1 MISSRHIVALMAA
14 LAAVADVALADVY
27 MQSPRGANGRNAE
40 RNVNR
45 NNANRLYDTQNNAK
59 GGYATDRAVGGPQA
73 ATAERAD
80 GERPMYYYEGEKVP
94 ITWTAQHGSGAGSNV
109 DGQIIFQ
116 FASTDTLD
124 PEKKFNSGAN
134 VGTPRNGIPR
144 DGNDAA
150 TDRIPENAASA
161 TATDVETRRFGMHES
176 YDYYNRYSHTERE
189 KGLYTADQNLNRNDA
204 RGTRQNPNGNRN
216 GLEIPEERDYYP
228 WSNPSPWSDIA
239 VLDMK
244 WSPEKET
251 YYQQNSH
258 VVPKG
263 ICTHPTMEAQT
274 KFQQRDWPNNADD
287 CARVN
292 GATWQGVLYNEDYM
306 TANAATGP
314 KPVGPMPIVATLAGS
329 TSNHLGTGEGYNIAA
344 AGGPAAAA
352 ANSRELCL
360 QPPAMLAQQE
370 AICPTYVTQQ
380 QCEVSTTANVPTG
393 CAWHASTNAQANGAP
408 VTTTGT
414 CRAAY
419 QFLAPQK
426 GRTGPGTCAELNA
439 VGTGTFFDDQMR
451 YFDDNAGNSATG
463 STFYW
468 SIPFGIASDGTK
480 NTVLRMRYNISTH
493 DFPGY
498 AAGNNYLDNRPFD
511 AAPGVD
517 SKYNCQ
523 GNQNQAN
530 QACSTVSPVTQD
542 PYVQVR
548 TEGGQGA
555 GNAILSLA
563 VNTNQFARTFQDRTH
578 IFMIKARPNDLL
590 GPKPKV
596 IVGLTVKGKRGN
608 IVQTYP
614 AVEYDFYP
622 KHLVVQEA
630 SQVHIQWTGSDYN
643 PQRGCNNGEGGPP
656 DCQGCTTLAQ
666 ANQAA
671 NQNSRADRTNLVPM
685 GSNGR
690 NFPAGATGSDVD
702 LYDASSLMEGTG
714 TQSNLHPFASAW
726 GVDIGK
732 TGTAAVKTQTQ
743 PNDVLW
749 SLMYINQEEELKE
762 RFGAAATCLS
772 QTELDNINNKNSREN
787 RPQNCAKLNGKVHP
801 YFDAGVVTIKSGT
814 GATPAAAGAGGAK
827 ARGKTYSFFSS
838 RNNNFSNRDQ
848 TMDIC
853 VYAPGDKDHAGCA
866 GESDPNTGQPLASY
880 NAFAAT
886 DGVNTP
892 PVIDGAPSTVTQPEG
907 VPLDGE
913 TTAPIEKDND
923 SVGDGEPEACEARIH
938 EFVSSVGV
946 AGMIAIGCAVFV
958 LGIMGTLLAQALYG
972 RFSNKPSWKDQ
983 SGQKV

>member
-1 MISSRHIVALMAA
+1 MASSRFVVAVLAA
-14 LAAVADVALADVY
+14 LAAADLALADVY

-59 GGYATDRAVGGPQA
+59 GGYAVDRAVGGPQP

-124 PEKKFNSGAN
+124 PKGTFNSGAN
-134 VGTPRNGIPR
+134 IGTPRNGIPR
-144 DGNDAA
+144 DANDAA
-150 TDRIPENAASA
+150 TDRIPENAADA
-161 TATDVETRRFGMHES
+161 TASTVETRRFGMHES
-176 YDYYNRYSHTERE
+176 YAYYNRYSHTERE
-189 KGLYTADQNLNRNDA
+189 KGLFTADQNLNRNDA

-244 WSPEKET
+244 YSKEKET
-251 YYQQNSH
+251 YFQQNSH

-263 ICTHPTMEAQT
+263 LCVHPQMENQQ
-274 KFQQRDWPNNADD
+274 KFQQRDWPNNEAD
-287 CARVN
+287 CQRVA
-292 GATWQGVLYNEDYM
+292 GASWNAVLYNEDYE
-306 TANAATGP
+306 NP
-314 KPVGPMPIVATLAGS
+314 DPIGPMPIVATLAGS

-344 AGGPAAAA
+344 AGGAKAAAA
-352 ANSRELCL
+352 KARELCL
-360 QPPAMLAQQE
+360 QPPTMLAQLK
-370 AICPTYVTQQ
+370 ASCPQRINQQ
-380 QCEVSTTANVPTG
+380 ACETPIDENTPTG
-393 CAWHASTNAQANGAP
+393 CAWHASTNAQNENGAP
-408 VTTTGT
+408 ILAAGK
-414 CRAAY
+414 CRAAH
-419 QFLAPQK
+419 QFLAPK
-426 GRTGPGTCAELNA
+426 PGRSGPGTCAQLNA
-439 VGTGTFFDDQMR
+439 VGTGTFYDDQMR
-451 YFDDNAGNSATG
+451 YFDDNAGNSPTG

-468 SIPFGIASDGTK
+468 SIPFGIASEGTK

-493 DFPGY
+493 DFPAY
-498 AAGNNYLDNRPFD
+498 KAGNNYLDNSVFN

-517 SKYNCQ
+517 SKFNCQ

-530 QACSTVSPVTQD
+530 QPCSTVSPVTQD

-548 TEGGQGA
+548 TGDGQGA

-578 IFMIKARPNDLL
+578 VFMIKARPTELL
-590 GPKPKV
+590 GAQPKV

-614 AVEYDFYP
+614 AVEYDFFP
-622 KHLVVQEA
+622 KHLVVAEN

-656 DCQGCTTLAQ
+656 DCNGCTTLAQ

-690 NFPAGATGSDVD
+690 NFPMGATGAEVD
-702 LYDASSLMEGTG
+702 LYSATDLMAGTG
-714 TQSNLHPFASAW
+714 TQTNLHPFSSAW

-732 TGTAAVKTQTQ
+732 TGTAAASVKTQTT
-743 PNDVLW
+743 PNEVLW
-749 SLMYINQEEELKE
+749 NLMYINQEEELKE
-762 RFGAAATCLS
+762 KFGAAATCLS

-787 RPQNCAKLNGKVHP
+787 RPQNCAKLNGKAHP
-801 YFDAGVVTIKSGT
+801 YFDAGIVTIKSNT
-814 GATPAAAGAGGAK
+814 GATAASNGVK

-853 VYAPGDKDHAGCA
+853 VYSQGDPDHEGCS
-866 GESDPNTGQPLASY
+866 GEVDPKSGQPLATY
-880 NAFAAT
+880 NAFAT
-886 DGVNTP
+886 SDSQNTP
-892 PVIDGAPSTVTQPEG
+892 PAIDGIPSKVVGGDPQG
-907 VPLDGE
+907 DVLDGE

-946 AGMIAIGCAVFV
+946 AGMIAIACAVFV
-958 LGIMGTLLAQALYG
+958 LGIMGTLLAQALFA
-972 RFSNKPSWKDQ
+972 RFSRKPSWKDQ
-983 SGQKV
+983 SGQRV

>member
-1 MISSRHIVALMAA
+1 MAMPRYSAALLAA
-14 LAAVADVALADVY
+14 LAATLLADVTLADVY

-109 DGQIIFQ
+109 DGQIILQ

-124 PEKKFNSGAN
+124 PKGLYN
-134 VGTPRNGIPR
+134 VGQNIGTPRNGIPR

-150 TDRIPENAASA
+150 TDRIPENEASA
-161 TATDVETRRFGMHES
+161 KATTVETRRFGMHES
-176 YDYYNRYSHTERE
+176 FSYYNRYSHTERE
-189 KGLYTADQNLNRNDA
+189 KGLFTADQNLNRNDA

-244 WSPEKET
+244 YSKEKET

-263 ICTHPTMEAQT
+263 ICTHPQMEAQT
-274 KFQQRDWPNNADD
+274 KFQQRDWPNNAQD
-287 CARVN
+287 CAGVN
-292 GATWQGVLYNEDYM
+292 GAAWTGVLYNEDYEG
-306 TANAATGP
+306 ADP
-314 KPVGPMPIVATLAGS
+314 IGPMPIVATLAGS

-344 AGGPAAAA
+344 AGGAKAAAEKS
-352 ANSRELCL
+352 NELCL
-360 QPPAMLAQQE
+360 QPTDMLTQQKV
-370 AICPTYVTQQ
+370 ACAALVTQGD
-380 QCEVSTTANVPTG
+380 CAGNIG
-393 CAWHASTNAQANGAP
+393 CAWHSSTIEQDANGAP
-408 VTTTGT
+408 ITGAGT
-414 CRAAY
+414 CRASY
-419 QFLAPQK
+419 QFLAPTK
-426 GRTGPGTCAELNA
+426 GRGQCAALNA
-439 VGTGTFFDDQMR
+439 VGTGTFFDDQRR

-468 SIPFGIASDGTK
+468 SIPFGIASEGTK

-493 DFPGY
+493 DFPAY
-498 AAGNNYLDNRPFD
+498 AAGNNYLDNSKFN

-517 SKYNCQ
+517 SKYNCK

-530 QACSTVSPVTQD
+530 QPCSEVSPVTQD

-548 TEGGQGA
+548 TEGGTGA

-563 VNTNQFARTFQDRTH
+563 LNTNQYSRTFQDRTH
-578 IFMIKARPNDLL
+578 IFMIKARPADLEAT
-590 GPKPKV
+590 KNI

-622 KHLVVQEA
+622 KHLVVEED

-690 NFPAGATGSDVD
+690 NFPSSAKGAGID
-702 LYDASSLMEGTG
+702 LYSATALMEGDG
-714 TQSNLHPFASAW
+714 TQSNLHPFA
-726 GVDIGK
+726 
-732 TGTAAVKTQTQ
+732 AAKHVSQATVKSHES
-743 PNDVLW
+743 PNAVLW
-749 SLMYINQEEELKE
+749 NLMYINQEEELKE

-801 YFDAGVVTIKSGT
+801 YFDAGVVNIKSST
-814 GATPAAAGAGGAK
+814 GATAT
-827 ARGKTYSFFSS
+827 RGKTYSFFSS

-853 VYAPGDKDHAGCA
+853 VLPKNDKDHVGCTA
-866 GESDPNTGQPLASY
+866 TSDPNTGQPSAMY
-880 NAFAAT
+880 NAFADS

-892 PVIDGAPSTVTQPEG
+892 PGIDGVESITVDPVG
-907 VPLDGE
+907 NILDTE